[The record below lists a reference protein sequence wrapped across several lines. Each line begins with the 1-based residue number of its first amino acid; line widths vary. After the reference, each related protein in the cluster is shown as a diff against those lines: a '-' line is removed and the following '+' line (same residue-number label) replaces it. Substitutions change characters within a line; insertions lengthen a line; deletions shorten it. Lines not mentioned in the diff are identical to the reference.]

1 MEEHVRICHFR
12 NHFELTRKNLMVKN
26 LKRLKKQLERESKS
40 EAAKCDFFPMT
51 YELPSEYHIFVE
63 EFKKHPGTVWIMKP
77 IAKSQGKG
85 IFLFRRLKDIT
96 EWKKDGYRNS
106 NDERREETKDVE
118 TYIVQRY
125 LSNPYLIGGRK
136 FDLRIYVL
144 VTSVDPLRIWVHKDG
159 FLRFCTHK
167 YAEPTNQNIQ
177 DLCMHLT
184 NYAINKNSKH
194 FVHNNDN
201 N

>member
-1 MEEHVRICHFR
+1 MKD
-12 NHFELTRKNLMVKN
+12 LKNDMLKYQKKN
-26 LKRLKKQLERESKS
+26 KKKYFIIKP
-40 EAAKCDFFPMT
+40 EA
-51 YELPSEYHIFVE
+51 S
-63 EFKKHPGTVWIMKP
+63 
-77 IAKSQGKG
+77 SQGKG
-85 IFLFRRLKDIT
+85 IQIIRWFNEIDTSIEYKILAQKYLDKPFLI
-96 EWKKDGYRNS
+96 
-106 NDERREETKDVE
+106 DE
-118 TYIVQRY
+118 
-125 LSNPYLIGGRK
+125 LK